1 MSVPSPVRPCFRR
14 LRRSHTSQMKLR
26 GSQGERHLNNED
38 ILKDMLGKEHFSFET
53 DECLTISGDGTE
65 TYGRCDIRHFP
76 YCSGDRPNICFN
88 RVNRQ
93 DKFYPDKH
101 PYYYIDYN
109 RVHCYPDRINNVDF
123 TCSSCSPGRWCVS
136 Y

>member
-1 MSVPSPVRPCFRR
+1 
-14 LRRSHTSQMKLR
+14 MKLR
-26 GSQGERHLNNED
+26 GSQGERRLNNED
-38 ILKDMLGKEHFSFET
+38 ILKEMLDKEHFSLER
-53 DECLTISGDGTE
+53 DECMSINGDGTE
-65 TYGRCDIRHFP
+65 TYGRCDIRKFP

-136 Y
+136 